1 MIESEQKR
9 GMLLT
14 IQPWQKRME
23 TDVFASYRRISRK
36 TFVLPN
42 GAEAEFEI
50 KQEPRCV
57 CVLALTTRETV
68 LLVQQFRPG
77 PEAVLLELPGGGV
90 NPGEDPAEAAARE
103 LLEETGYG
111 GEMELAGSSWHCGY
125 STRRTYHFVAR
136 SCVKRQEPTPDER
149 EFLEVVEMSLAD
161 FKQHV
166 RSGKLTDVAGAY
178 MGLEKLNLL

>member
-1 MIESEQKR
+1 
-9 GMLLT
+9 LT

-23 TDVFASYRRISRK
+23 TLVFAGFRWISRR

-42 GAEAEFEI
+42 GKEADFEI
-50 KQEPRCV
+50 KLEPLCV
-57 CVLALTTRETV
+57 CILALTTHETV

-90 NPGEDPAEAAARE
+90 NSDEDPAVAAARE
-103 LLEETGYG
+103 LLEETGYR

-136 SCVKRQEPTPDER
+136 QCVKVQEPAPDDH
-149 EFLEVVEMSLAD
+149 EFLKVVEMPLDD
-161 FKQHV
+161 FRQHV
-166 RSGKLTDVAGAY
+166 RTGDLTDVAGAY